1 MKTIIA
7 ICALLISAVTLAGPA
22 YEGQGRLFPDEMS
35 KEGLPYAIP
44 CVVKKGYADSKGLM
58 CVWFTRARNLTE
70 WDPKTQR
77 EVTYLN
83 RARGKCM
90 RGKCNTDT
98 YHAGFYPEDVSF
110 VVSIWYYIYTNE
122 EGQAIAYLM
131 GEGPGFKGE
140 AVSYREAGN
149 LLHQFYLDS
158 NLSDEDI
165 VFEMD
170 NNYAG
175 GYATWKAGDV
185 AVTPKASGGV
195 ESAYC
200 APQLDDSCYVN
211 DVKVPK
217 ADLNQ
222 FLPVVQ
228 ETTVQAAGGYCDY
241 PICYDKADRPVGIRP
256 Y

>member
-1 MKTIIA
+1 MKNIIA
-7 ICALLISAVTLAGPA
+7 IFTLLISFTVMAVPYQGN
-22 YEGQGRLFPDEMS
+22 GRLFPDELS

-44 CVVKKGYADSKGLM
+44 CIVKEYSGGGSALVCTWNS
-58 CVWFTRARNLTE
+58 TPRNIVE
-70 WDPKTQR
+70 WDPQELR
-77 EVTYLN
+77 NITYNN
-83 RARGKCM
+83 RVKAYCR
-90 RGKCNTDT
+90 RGKCNSDT
-98 YHAGFYPEDVSF
+98 YQAGFYPNDITMYI
-110 VVSIWYYIYTNE
+110 SIWYYVYTNDD
-122 EGQAIAYLM
+122 GTAVAYVM
-131 GEGPGFKGE
+131 GTGPGFKGE

-149 LLHQFYLDS
+149 ILHQFYLDA
-158 NLSDEDI
+158 NLTDQEI
-165 VFEMD
+165 VEEMD
-170 NNYAG
+170 QHYTG

-241 PICYDKADRPVGIRP
+241 PICYDKANKPIGIRP